1 MPKIAPVFNGAHSN
15 FCSQSFLG
23 QLVPLWGGVSYK
35 TESAPITPV
44 KQSWFSCMGCL
55 KPCAN
60 FVGITVISAPV
71 SSKKIN
77 LFLFHATFHKILW
90 SLCWIT
96 GER

>member
-1 MPKIAPVFNGAHSN
+1 MV
-15 FCSQSFLG
+15 LG
-23 QLVPLWGGVSYK
+23 GGMALTEAARSSMGGVH
-35 TESAPITPV
+35 T
-44 KQSWFSCMGCL
+44 KQNLHLLHQLNKGWFFLYGMF

-77 LFLFHATFHKILW
+77 LFLFYATFHKILW

-96 GER
+96 GKGSYSQPQ